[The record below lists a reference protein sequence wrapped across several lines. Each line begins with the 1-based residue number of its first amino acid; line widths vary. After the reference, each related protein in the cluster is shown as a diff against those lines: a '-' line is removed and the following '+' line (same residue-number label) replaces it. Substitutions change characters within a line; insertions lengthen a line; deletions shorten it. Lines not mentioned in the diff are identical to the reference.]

1 MQHSIFAGLSR
12 IVKQFI
18 RAEKQEERVTNFA
31 HIVEMLALS
40 FPTLSGL
47 AFGQSDRFHVS
58 ETLLTFA
65 VIFAHWAVDRVKESE
80 LA

>member
-1 MQHSIFAGLSR
+1 
-12 IVKQFI
+12 
-18 RAEKQEERVTNFA
+18 
-31 HIVEMLALS
+31 MLALS

-65 VIFAHWAVDRVKESE
+65 VIFAYWAVDRVKESE